1 MGAADTGS
9 AASSLFEAKGTQM
22 SKRDMLYHELLYS
35 DARPVLYNPSA
46 TKIPSTSSNPFG
58 DSKKSNPFDKIIEV
72 SKNPFLA
79 AKKAFSKDNP
89 FNKSTSNVA
98 APPGNPFGGG
108 GGTASSNPFGGG
120 PAQQSN
126 PFGGGASAAH
136 PSSNPFGGSSSRQ
149 QRTRSRLLD

>member
-46 TKIPSTSSNPFG
+46 PKIPSTSSNPFG

-72 SKNPFLA
+72 SK
-79 AKKAFSKDNP
+79 
-89 FNKSTSNVA
+89 KSV
-98 APPGNPFGGG
+98 FGGQEG
-108 GGTASSNPFGGG
+108 VLQRQPFQQKHQQCGGTPWQ
-120 PAQQSN
+120 PL
-126 PFGGGASAAH
+126 
-136 PSSNPFGGSSSRQ
+136 RCWW
-149 QRTRSRLLD
+149 